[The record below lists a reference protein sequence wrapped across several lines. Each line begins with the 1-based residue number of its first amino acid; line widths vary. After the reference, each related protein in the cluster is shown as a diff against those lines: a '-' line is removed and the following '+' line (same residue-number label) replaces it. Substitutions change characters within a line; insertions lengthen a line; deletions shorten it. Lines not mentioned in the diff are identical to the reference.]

1 MRHYCKCG
9 FRWVQVVCKSIPDR
23 EPLDCDTRCWK
34 KQRDEKIA
42 NAFGSESAYQKN
54 KDQIKF
60 EYYPEDAI
68 QFA

>member
-9 FRWVQVVCKSIPDR
+9 YRWVQVVCKSVTDR
-23 EPLDCDTRCWK
+23 VPLECDARCWK

-42 NAFGSESAYQKN
+42 TVFGSESAYKQN

-60 EYYPEDAI
+60 EYYPEESL